1 MHRVARLLA
10 RLVEIDTV
18 NDPAHGRKPAAE
30 AVESI
35 GKLLASHGFRA
46 EVLESGGYTT
56 FYTVMG
62 AGRPVTLFMAH
73 YDTVPPGPGWSMDPF
88 KPVVK
93 DGRLYGRGSA
103 DDKSNVAAMTIALAG
118 YRPTRG
124 TVVVAFTGD
133 EEVGGRH
140 GAKMLA
146 EMLEREDLWPDYLVN
161 GDGSFSKVITR
172 RRGAYG
178 AQVSVKAEPST
189 APGRVVEKVFEARL
203 LNKGTMHSAYF
214 MPGVDTHPL
223 VAASEHVRL
232 GDYRVTELEGEWV
245 KSNVVPRSVLLRYAE
260 PGVGRACYDE
270 GLTRLLRAVLPLHRA
285 PLRPERHSDYGVS
298 VMPNMYERGGGRH
311 TLILDVRIMTLDRS
325 AVEEGLRAVLDEV
338 LGDYDLR
345 VSGGS
350 GWLYTPRSSRLVS
363 LALNV
368 QAELGLPREPVE
380 AGGASDSRY
389 FSPRG
394 VEAIDY
400 GPLGGN
406 IHGPDEYVSLEHLEK
421 AVSFYRLV
429 AERIHG

>member
-1 MHRVARLLA
+1 MHRAAELLA
-10 RLVEIDTV
+10 RLVEINTV
-18 NDPAHGRKPAAE
+18 NDPARGRKPSAE

-35 GKLLASHGFRA
+35 GRLLASYGFDA
-46 EVLESGGYTT
+46 EVLEDGGYTT
-56 FYTVMG
+56 FYTVVG
-62 AGRPVTLFMAH
+62 EGRPVTLFMAH

-88 KPVVK
+88 KPVVR
-93 DGRLYGRGSA
+93 DGKLYGRGSA

-118 YRPTRG
+118 YRPSRG
-124 TVVVAFTGD
+124 TVIVAFTGD

-140 GAKMLA
+140 GARMLA
-146 EMLEREDLWPDYLVN
+146 ETLEREGLWPDYLVN

-178 AQVSVKAEPST
+178 ARISVKAEVSMT
-189 APGRVVEKVFEARL
+189 HGRVAEKVFEARL
-203 LNKGTMHSAYF
+203 PNKGTMHSAYF
-214 MPGVDTHPL
+214 VPGVDTHPL

-232 GDYRVTELEGEWV
+232 GDYAVAGLEGEWV
-245 KSNVVPRSVLLRYAE
+245 KSNVVPRSVLLRYVE
-260 PGVGRACYDE
+260 PGEGRTEYDE

-298 VMPNMYERGGGRH
+298 VMPNMYEHREGRH
-311 TLILDVRIMTLDRS
+311 TLVLDVRIMALDRR
-325 AVEEGLRAVLDEV
+325 AVEEGLRTVLDEV

-350 GWLYTPRSSRLVS
+350 GWLYTPRGSRLVE
-363 LALNV
+363 LALKV
-368 QAELGLPREPVE
+368 QAELGLPEEPIE

-389 FSPRG
+389 FSPKG
-394 VEAIDY
+394 VEAFDY